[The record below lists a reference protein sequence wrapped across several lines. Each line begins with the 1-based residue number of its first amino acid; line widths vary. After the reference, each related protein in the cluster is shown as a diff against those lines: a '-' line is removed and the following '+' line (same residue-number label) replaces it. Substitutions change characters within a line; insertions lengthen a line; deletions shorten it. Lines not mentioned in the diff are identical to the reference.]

1 MSNWVWIR
9 SSSKSFTI
17 LRTHVPANPV
27 LDVHIVKYICPN
39 CKVHLSKLPNVFVK
53 LVKHICPNG
62 TFGIILSISI
72 SSGSSMWR
80 AFVGWYGGFANL
92 LIAFL
97 QIFSQ
102 SKYILKFEQIQL
114 SIWTNTII
122 SLDKYNYQFRQIQC
136 GGFGQLYWL
145 YFCKTSPK
153 ANKNNVTPKH
163 CWNICRALQ
172 CIVCQHY
179 QFLKHRHR
187 RNAINHHLFDY
198 FNFFRFDH

>member
-1 MSNWVWIR
+1 M
-9 SSSKSFTI
+9 
-17 LRTHVPANPV
+17 
-27 LDVHIVKYICPN
+27 
-39 CKVHLSKLPNVFVK
+39 
-53 LVKHICPNG
+53 
-62 TFGIILSISI
+62 
-72 SSGSSMWR
+72 
-80 AFVGWYGGFANL
+80 FVGLFSCTNSIRKQYWQGVTASQMPNATTIGFGVKQKQIYSKIWTNTIVNLNKYNCQFRQIQYGGFSNL

-179 QFLKHRHR
+179 QFLKHHHR